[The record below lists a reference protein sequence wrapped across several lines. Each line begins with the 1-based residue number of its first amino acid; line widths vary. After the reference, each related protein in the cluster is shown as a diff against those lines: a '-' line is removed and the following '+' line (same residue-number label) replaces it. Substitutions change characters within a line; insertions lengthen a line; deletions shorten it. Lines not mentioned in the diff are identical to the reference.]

1 MQCKY
6 LKIHTRYKNDSV
18 IYKYIWIKFNYQKI
32 YIYICNY
39 ILTLIL

>member
-18 IYKYIWIKFNYQKI
+18 IFKYIWIDFNYQKV
-32 YIYICNY
+32 YICNN
-39 ILTLIL
+39 ILNLML